1 MSDEALHFI
10 KKYSD
15 LIESGEIAGFF
26 SSVEEE
32 IGPSIILDEL
42 IKLFKEAG
50 VDSAAE
56 KYLSPG
62 AQLLRKVRYQGAT
75 FITMDY
81 EEMESVDIA
90 WYRAREGSHGK
101 IQGLDADLCDAG
113 SSEQENFDRSFW
125 FFKTDDGYYLSGIP
139 GTALK
144 LDKPL

>member
-1 MSDEALHFI
+1 MSDVAIHFI
-10 KKYSD
+10 RKYSD

-26 SSVEEE
+26 SSVEGE
-32 IGPSIILDEL
+32 IGPSLVLDEL
-42 IKLFKEAG
+42 IELFKEAG

-75 FITMDY
+75 FVTIDY
-81 EEMESVDIA
+81 EDMESMDTA
-90 WYRAREGSHGK
+90 WYQAHEGSHGK
-101 IQGLDADLCDAG
+101 IQGLDANLCDTG

-125 FFKTDDGYYLSGIP
+125 FFRTDDGYYLSGIP
-139 GTALK
+139 GIALK